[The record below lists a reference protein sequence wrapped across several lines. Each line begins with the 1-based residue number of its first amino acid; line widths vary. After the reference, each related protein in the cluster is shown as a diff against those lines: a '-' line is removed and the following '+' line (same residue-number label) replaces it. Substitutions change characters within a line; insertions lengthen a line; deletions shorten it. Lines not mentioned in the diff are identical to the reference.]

1 MTGVRSQF
9 RRLAGGVIGHLG
21 HQSLMSQMM
30 QVKVRLTSTDEVT
43 AEGEGEDHSLKN
55 LLMET

>member
-1 MTGVRSQF
+1 M
-9 RRLAGGVIGHLG
+9 I
-21 HQSLMSQMM
+21 QMM
-30 QVKVRLTSTDEVT
+30 QVKVRLTGSPPEIASTDEVA